1 MLHIYYG
8 YGKGKTSTINGSAI
22 RAIGADLKVCIYR
35 FLKGR
40 PSSENSLLEKNGIKV
55 YTNHSSPKFVIEM
68 NDKEKIIA
76 KQDVMNTLEH
86 LLENYHKFDLVILD
100 EFLDLCDKTVSLL
113 SEKEMK
119 ETILKIKNESNEI
132 MITGHSKIPL
142 IFEEADL
149 ITNFISEKHYFDEGV
164 KQRKGLEY

>member
-68 NDKEKIIA
+68 NDEEKTIA
-76 KQDVMNTLEH
+76 KQDVMDTLKH
-86 LLENYHKFDLVILD
+86 LLENYRKFDLIILD
-100 EFLDLCDKTVSLL
+100 EFLDLCDKTVNLL
-113 SEKEMK
+113 SEKEMN
-119 ETILKIKNESNEI
+119 EIILKIKNESNEI